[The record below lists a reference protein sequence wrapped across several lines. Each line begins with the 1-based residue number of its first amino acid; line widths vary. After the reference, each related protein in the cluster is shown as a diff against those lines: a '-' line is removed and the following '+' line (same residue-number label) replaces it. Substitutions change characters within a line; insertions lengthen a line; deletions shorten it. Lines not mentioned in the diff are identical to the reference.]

1 MTGVADRS
9 VRQYLIV
16 GKVYASILMASGHP
30 ARDRRM
36 AIHAFDVDV

>member
-1 MTGVADRS
+1 MTGVTDRG
-9 VRQYLIV
+9 VRQHLIV
-16 GKVYASILMASGHP
+16 SKVYAPILMASGHP